1 MEIDLDMTCNK
12 YVGNWQEL
20 VSTKIDLPYELT
32 YVRRVLM
39 WGANPVQSEN
49 RHQDIAHWC
58 ERFWNKYADTDAPIE
73 SECLMPI
80 LADVETQWDLFLANS
95 FTLQELQSLNFAEIR
110 LPTEWFNEWLRQLP
124 V

>member
-1 MEIDLDMTCNK
+1 
-12 YVGNWQEL
+12 
-20 VSTKIDLPYELT
+20 
-32 YVRRVLM
+32 
-39 WGANPVQSEN
+39 
-49 RHQDIAHWC
+49 
-58 ERFWNKYADTDAPIE
+58 
-73 SECLMPI
+73 MPI